1 MRIQSNGLPRFCPN
15 SPNTISEQNL
25 DFSVT
30 FNPTVTVSS
39 LNQNLTTSSALSQAI
54 CNINEEQSAPTT
66 ANLVNYGTTTLNT
79 VAGISVDGVAILDVN
94 SLNDV
99 DPFYPAGGS
108 PAESVDACLGH
119 PNGNNIYHYHIASG
133 CAVNPPSG
141 TISSCA
147 GTSSCASNL
156 ASYSISLFNSY
167 RTLTVIGIAKD
178 GHVIYGPYD
187 SSGTQVILQ

>member
-15 SPNTISEQNL
+15 SPNAINEQNL

-30 FNPTVTVSS
+30 FNPTVSVSS
-39 LNQNLTTSSALSQAI
+39 LNQNLTTSAALSQAI
-54 CNINEEQSAPTT
+54 CNINQEQTAPTS
-66 ANLVNYGTTTLNT
+66 ANLVNYGTTTLST

-99 DPFYPAGGS
+99 DPFFPAGGFS
-108 PAESVDACLGH
+108 AESVDACLGH

-141 TISSCA
+141 AIAQCA
-147 GTSSCASNL
+147 STSSCSSNI

-187 SSGTQVILQ
+187 STGTQVILQ